1 MENGNKLQEIHQLI
15 ANAEATLAEAIAL
28 LAEETGSSPKGQ
40 VVYERARQI
49 GSMQIQHGAKIVEGI
64 FDGQNMIGPDGKQYS
79 IPANYASKSKLVEG
93 DHLKLTITADGAFIY
108 KQIGPVER
116 VRLIGRLVRDETTGE
131 YRVLAGQKLFRV
143 LLASIT
149 YFKGEID
156 DEVVVLVPKDRDSQW
171 AAVENLI
178 KKFPGEASPEP
189 IAPAATEA

>member
-1 MENGNKLQEIHQLI
+1 MENGNKYEEIQQLI
-15 ANAEATLAEAIAL
+15 ANAEATLREALAL
-28 LAEETGSSPKGQ
+28 LAQETGESPTGQ
-40 VVYERARQI
+40 VVYDRARQV

-93 DHLKLTITADGAFIY
+93 DHLKLTITTDGAFIY

-131 YRVLAGQKLFRV
+131 YRVKAGQKLYRV
-143 LLASIT
+143 LLASVT
-149 YFKGEID
+149 YFKGEVD
-156 DEVVVLVPKDRDSQW
+156 DEVVVLAPKDQESQW

-178 KKFPGEASPEP
+178 KKFPGEAASEP
-189 IAPAATEA
+189 AES